1 MYPPV
6 ALTLATGLLLSL
18 AGCNSDGRQTVVP
31 RLSAVP
37 LGTVPWGAWED
48 KAEAN
53 DKPILLY
60 LYNRRSFWCHALASR
75 VLTDPQ
81 VVREIR
87 RVTHP
92 VAVDATERPDLFE
105 RYGLGT
111 WPSLAVIDPHRGW
124 ITGTRYID
132 SDDLGR
138 LMRRVHLLYDIPDR
152 MEDVERSRNRLAAR
166 SRPTPLPLD
175 VVDEGVLRTFTDSVQ
190 SQIANATSPSAE
202 ILLFLERLGALD
214 TPEIDRVYD
223 ERQVN
228 EQGLFSVGLVTEDG
242 VLKDEEMTLTHN
254 VALLMT
260 AAVLASRSGDDA
272 WRHRA
277 QGLLDAVERVL
288 GVEDETGPYF
298 AAGLA
303 GFVTPDSVFAPSLY
317 GEGSRPVD
325 ARWIPRW
332 NAQAVSATVHAMEIG
347 LNASTDRWSRVTERL
362 VAGYDERGAPV
373 DRAETLADAALIARA
388 LLDVDRLDSGRGLQR
403 IAERI
408 LNRAWATFVAPD
420 GEGDRIRAGEDQSSL
435 DRHEPGAIGV
445 LAECLI
451 RLAEETDN
459 PVYASRAGQ
468 LLAVWVPRSL
478 NDSAH
483 AGSLAGA
490 LRLFVGEER

>member
-1 MYPPV
+1 MYAPV

-75 VLTDPQ
+75 VLSDPQ

-111 WPSLAVIDPHRGW
+111 WPSLAVINPHRGW
-124 ITGTRYID
+124 ITGTQYID

-152 MEDVERSRNRLAAR
+152 MEDIERSRNRLVAR

-175 VVDEGVLRTFTDSVQ
+175 VVDEGVLRTFMDSVR

-214 TPEIDRVYD
+214 TPEIDQVYD

-228 EQGLFSVGLVTEDG
+228 EQ
-242 VLKDEEMTLTHN
+242 
-254 VALLMT
+254 AC
-260 AAVLASRSGDDA
+260 SRSV
-272 WRHRA
+272 WLRR
-277 QGLLDAVERVL
+277 
-288 GVEDETGPYF
+288 T
-298 AAGLA
+298 
-303 GFVTPDSVFAPSLY
+303 VF
-317 GEGSRPVD
+317 
-325 ARWIPRW
+325 
-332 NAQAVSATVHAMEIG
+332 
-347 LNASTDRWSRVTERL
+347 
-362 VAGYDERGAPV
+362 
-373 DRAETLADAALIARA
+373 
-388 LLDVDRLDSGRGLQR
+388 
-403 IAERI
+403 
-408 LNRAWATFVAPD
+408 
-420 GEGDRIRAGEDQSSL
+420 
-435 DRHEPGAIGV
+435 
-445 LAECLI
+445 
-451 RLAEETDN
+451 
-459 PVYASRAGQ
+459 
-468 LLAVWVPRSL
+468 
-478 NDSAH
+478 
-483 AGSLAGA
+483 
-490 LRLFVGEER
+490 